1 MLNFVQKD
9 FGDSG
14 VEKRRQGAALTD
26 SRLEGKARNRA
37 TAVPDRTERAVIQRT
52 YDVHGACRQTNVGE
66 SGHEELLGD
75 GWEGAGEVQ
84 EDACAIFFL
93 KGSDHTSS
101 LDVQEVGQD
110 GTSRQKALLVRED
123 PFG

>member
-1 MLNFVQKD
+1 M
-9 FGDSG
+9 
-14 VEKRRQGAALTD
+14 
-26 SRLEGKARNRA
+26 
-37 TAVPDRTERAVIQRT
+37 
-52 YDVHGACRQTNVGE
+52 GE